1 MAREVLKIN
10 GHDWSSIIQGKGY
23 GWTRNDLDSGNTTRT
38 KDGTLRR
45 DKIATKRKLTLEVAG
60 MKRRELVQLDD
71 DLSQSTFTAT
81 YMDLHGQM
89 TRTFYCASFSAAL
102 TTTKR
107 DDEFTWRSEPFTL
120 TEV

>member
-1 MAREVLKIN
+1 MDLLIIN
-10 GHDWSSIIQGKGY
+10 GHDYSKFVTVSGY
-23 GWTRNDLDSGNTTRT
+23 GWARNDLDSSNTTRT

-45 DKIATKRKLTLEVAG
+45 DKIATKRKMTLEVAG
-60 MKRRELVQLDD
+60 MKRRELAQLDD

>member
-1 MAREVLKIN
+1 MELLIIN
-10 GHDWSSIIQGKGY
+10 GHDYSKYVKNTGY
-23 GWTRNDLDSGNTTRT
+23 GWGRNDLDSSQTTRT

-45 DKIATKRKLTLEVAG
+45 DKIGTKRKITYEVMG
-60 MKRRELVQLDD
+60 MTRQQIAQLDD
-71 DLSQSTFTAT
+71 DLSQTTFTAT

-89 TRTFYCASFSAAL
+89 TRTFYCANFNAYL

-107 DDEFTWRSEPFTL
+107 DDEFAWRSDPFTI